1 MTKPHKRMMAGLI
14 SNEMCAS
21 GRCDRD
27 GEGRDLDDDDS
38 GSRLGDGVED
48 WTTEEA
54 ATEDDDADVEKAYGC
69 WVS

>member
-1 MTKPHKRMMAGLI
+1 MSKPHKRMMAGLI

-38 GSRLGDGVED
+38 GSRLGDDVED
-48 WTTEEA
+48 
-54 ATEDDDADVEKAYGC
+54 
-69 WVS
+69 